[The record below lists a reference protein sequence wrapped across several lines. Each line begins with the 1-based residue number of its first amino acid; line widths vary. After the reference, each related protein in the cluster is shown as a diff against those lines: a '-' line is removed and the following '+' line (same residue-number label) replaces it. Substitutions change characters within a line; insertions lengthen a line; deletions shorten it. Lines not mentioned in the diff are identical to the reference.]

1 MPGNLTKQRV
11 PTHLELD
18 WDSAIWRLRDPYL
31 SDIGLKCLPMAERWF
46 VMILAVQAYPIA

>member
-18 WDSAIWRLRDPYL
+18 WDSAIWRLRDPNL